1 MKVYAIS
8 LATADGIF
16 PVELC
21 QNPLP
26 MLAAVVGVLAET
38 EASPM
43 LAEVDKQDVSEAIQ
57 YLAERVAALVQ
68 LVDPS
73 APSVNFVD
81 QLPRGENGRR
91 RGPARTLLFDVACG
105 LARRVPLTKLV
116 ALDGDVRPYLA
127 SLMVAALAR
136 AKDKL
141 VVP

>member
-43 LAEVDKQDVSEAIQ
+43 LAEVDK
-57 YLAERVAALVQ
+57 
-68 LVDPS
+68 
-73 APSVNFVD
+73 
-81 QLPRGENGRR
+81 
-91 RGPARTLLFDVACG
+91 
-105 LARRVPLTKLV
+105 
-116 ALDGDVRPYLA
+116 
-127 SLMVAALAR
+127 
-136 AKDKL
+136 
-141 VVP
+141 